1 MERDKIDDLFEVWQQ
16 HKDVL
21 KPTDGH
27 RNRFEDRLLQAKKP
41 KKTNRFWWMAAAS
54 VALIVALLSGVQIK
68 PEKADLANV
77 SPEMKATE
85 NFFKQTIQTE
95 LERLQENNLNES
107 TKQLATDA
115 LKQLDA
121 LESDYENLRAEL
133 VKSGYNQQ
141 VIYAMIDNFQKRIA
155 LLQNV
160 IKEIESLQKLN
171 ENNHEVI

>member
-1 MERDKIDDLFEVWQQ
+1 MDRDRLDDLFEVWQQ

-27 RNRFEDRLLQAKKP
+27 HHRFEKRLLQAQKP
-41 KKTNRFWWMAAAS
+41 KKANRFWWMAAAS
-54 VALIVALLSGVQIK
+54 VALLVALFSGVQIK
-68 PEKADLANV
+68 PEKADLASV
-77 SPEMKATE
+77 SSEMKATE
-85 NFFKQTIQTE
+85 TFFKQTIQTE

-107 TKQLATDA
+107 AKKLTADA
-115 LKQLDA
+115 LKQLDT
-121 LESDYENLRAEL
+121 LESHYENLRAEL

-155 LLQNV
+155 LLQSV
-160 IKEIESLQKLN
+160 IKEIESLQNLN